1 MRRFIIAPDS
11 FKGSMSAREICDIL
25 GSAVENI
32 VPDADIIKIPMSDG
46 GEGMVDAYLGIL
58 GGEKKYL
65 TVTGPKGQSVGA
77 AYGIL
82 PDGSAITE
90 MAECAGLPL
99 MGGELDPLHATTY
112 DVGELLIAL
121 SEAGIK
127 KVLMG
132 IGGSATN
139 DCGVG
144 MAAALGYVFEDET
157 GAEVAPYAC
166 NIGRIRHIRK
176 PETMQQ
182 LNITVACDV
191 DNPLCGERGASAV
204 FGPQKGLKKEQI
216 GPLDEDIRSFAALI
230 KRELGVDVLDV
241 PGAGAAGGLGAA
253 LMAFCGAKLT
263 PGIEMLLDAADMDN
277 LLKNTELVIT
287 GEGRIDFQ
295 SASGKVPVGVSR
307 RAKRAKVPCIAIC
320 GCTGEGAEAVLDEG
334 ICAFYAC
341 TDGTKSFEEIVK
353 SCRDDLRVTAAQ
365 VLPGHIK

>member
-11 FKGSMSAREICDIL
+11 FKGTMSAREICDIL
-25 GSAVENI
+25 GKTVENI
-32 VPDADIIKIPMSDG
+32 VPDANIIKIPMSDG

-58 GGEKKYL
+58 GGEKKHL
-65 TVTGPKGQSVGA
+65 TVTGPKGLPVNA

-82 PDGSAITE
+82 TDGSAITE

-99 MGGELDPLHATTY
+99 MGGELDPLHATTFGVGQLLHHLY
-112 DVGELLIAL
+112 D
-121 SEAGIK
+121 AGIE

-144 MAAALGYVFEDET
+144 MAAALGYVFEDEK
-157 GAEVAPYAC
+157 GGEVAPYAC
-166 NIGRIRHIRK
+166 NIGKIRHIRK
-176 PETMQQ
+176 PETMPR

-204 FGPQKGLKKEQI
+204 FGPQKGLKKEDI
-216 GPLDEDIRSFAALI
+216 APLDEDICRFAMLI
-230 KRELGVDVLDV
+230 SEELGVDVLDV

-253 LMAFCGAKLT
+253 LLAFCGARLC
-263 PGIEMLLDAADMDN
+263 PGIEMLLDAADMDG
-277 LLKNTELVIT
+277 LLKDAQLVIT

-307 RAKRAKVPCIAIC
+307 RAKRANVPCIAIC
-320 GCTGEGAEAVLDEG
+320 GCVGEGAEAVLNEG
-334 ICAFYAC
+334 ICAYYPT

-353 SCRDDLRVTAAQ
+353 TCRDDLRETAAR
-365 VLPGHIK
+365 VLPKYIK